1 MGMVKR
7 GGGCHAGK
15 MKLQRMMCVVVVWA
29 MAWPV
34 VGGAQ
39 EKGYWRAAS
48 TTAKSITGDVSFTKE
63 KVTIN
68 LSSYWIAQIRVLQP
82 AEAGAAFGA
91 ESGSSGM
98 GNLYRLSI
106 PGDVK
111 FLRRNTLCGGEDVQ
125 WAATYVVG
133 KSLQMTLFSGS
144 HPPVLTAE
152 AMASATNVCGT
163 FAYVK

>member
-1 MGMVKR
+1 MR
-7 GGGCHAGK
+7 
-15 MKLQRMMCVVVVWA
+15 RMMGVLVMAAMVWPA
-29 MAWPV
+29 

-48 TTAKSITGDVSFTKE
+48 QTAKSITGDISFTKE

-68 LSSYWIAQIRVLQP
+68 LSSYWIAQIRVLEP
-82 AEAGAAFGA
+82 AEVAAAFGA
-91 ESGSSGM
+91 ESDAGGV
-98 GNLYRLSI
+98 GNLYRLRI
-106 PGDVK
+106 PGDTK
-111 FLRRNTLCGGEDVQ
+111 FWRKNTLCSGEDVQ

-144 HPPVLTAE
+144 HPPVFTAD
-152 AMASATNVCGT
+152 AMANAANVCGT